1 MTTPT
6 PQEPKPTAPAALE
19 RNYQEFLARQI
30 DRELAKAGDVA
41 GAAPAEIDHQR
52 RIITLAW
59 IRVALNDPVNGY
71 DSAVLRASIGTILA
85 RLDAALG
92 R

>member
-6 PQEPKPTAPAALE
+6 PQEPKPAAPLQHE
-19 RNYQEFLARQI
+19 VNYQAFLATSI

-41 GAAPAEIDHQR
+41 GAGPAEIDHQR
-52 RIITLAW
+52 RIVTLAW
-59 IRVALNDPVNGY
+59 IRVTLNDPSNDG
-71 DSAVLRASIGTILA
+71 AKLATSIRTILA

>member
-1 MTTPT
+1 MATPT
-6 PQEPKPTAPAALE
+6 PQEPKPTAPTALE
-19 RNYQEFLARQI
+19 RNYQEFLAGQI

-41 GAAPAEIDHQR
+41 GASPAQLDHQR
-52 RIITLAW
+52 RIVTLAW
-59 IRVALNDPVNGY
+59 IRVTLNDPSN
-71 DSAVLRASIGTILA
+71 DPTRLAASVRTILA